1 MLELK
6 NITKTY
12 DMGEAKVEALKGI
25 SLNFRQSE
33 FVSILGAS
41 GCGKTTLLNIVG
53 GLDKY
58 TSGDLVI
65 DGKSTKQFKD
75 SDWDTYRNHKIG
87 FVFQS
92 YNLIQ
97 HLSVLENVEMALS
110 LTGISKKERK
120 EKATDALSKVG
131 LSDQLNKMPNQLSG
145 GQMQRVAIA
154 RAIVNNPSIILA
166 DEPTGALDTKT
177 SKQIMEILKQISA
190 DKLIIMVTHN
200 AKLAKKYSTRI
211 IKLSDGE
218 VCGDNLPYEPTQQ
231 QNSLSNELTI
241 QSKQKNKK
249 SSLNFWSAMYLSLK
263 NLLTK
268 KGRTFLTSFAG
279 SIGIIG
285 VALVLAISNGFTMY
299 INNLQQDTLS
309 GYPVSVAT
317 ATVDFASLNMQ
328 EIMNTG
334 NKQKVDDAI
343 TVTGDLSEYIQYG
356 HYNCINQNFIDY
368 VKDFEAKNL
377 TNNPNSNFSHIEYNY
392 YAPTKFLIKKSNGSI
407 NFVYSPNSISLM
419 SGSNYKIFY
428 PELSDSSFIYQSYDV
443 VYTADDY
450 DASNMYG
457 LTLVLNKGNK
467 ISYSM
472 LQSLGLTLTRDAETN
487 KYNPVSFKDICD
499 SVQIKLMYNNQ
510 YYEYDGGTDTFTVK
524 TQAEINDMFDDASL
538 STLKIT
544 RIIAPKEDS
553 NTSLLQAG
561 VMYTNALHESYLQN
575 CENSLIA
582 QKQTLRKLSE
592 EGTNNQT
599 FYVPFKI
606 DVNEVPNV
614 TADFNLIDTNSII
627 QFVQS
632 FYKCTITQEE
642 AYQMGMQSI
651 GTSTIPQS
659 IVFYP
664 KNFEAK
670 KQVSKMIDDYN
681 LTVDKAY
688 QIVYTDSSEF
698 LTNTLGA
705 MINVISI
712 VLIAFAGIS
721 LVVSSIMIGIITYV
735 SVIER
740 TKEIGILR
748 SLGARKQD
756 ISRIFNAE
764 TIIIGLL
771 AGLIGVAVTYL
782 FCPLINIIVSGL
794 AGVSGI
800 ANFNPFHAVVLIII
814 SMALTLISGS
824 IPSRIASKKDPVEC
838 LRTE

>member
-1 MLELK
+1 
-6 NITKTY
+6 
-12 DMGEAKVEALKGI
+12 
-25 SLNFRQSE
+25 
-33 FVSILGAS
+33 
-41 GCGKTTLLNIVG
+41 
-53 GLDKY
+53 
-58 TSGDLVI
+58 
-65 DGKSTKQFKD
+65 
-75 SDWDTYRNHKIG
+75 
-87 FVFQS
+87 
-92 YNLIQ
+92 
-97 HLSVLENVEMALS
+97 
-110 LTGISKKERK
+110 
-120 EKATDALSKVG
+120 
-131 LSDQLNKMPNQLSG
+131 
-145 GQMQRVAIA
+145 
-154 RAIVNNPSIILA
+154 
-166 DEPTGALDTKT
+166 
-177 SKQIMEILKQISA
+177 
-190 DKLIIMVTHN
+190 
-200 AKLAKKYSTRI
+200 
-211 IKLSDGE
+211 
-218 VCGDNLPYEPTQQ
+218 
-231 QNSLSNELTI
+231 
-241 QSKQKNKK
+241 
-249 SSLNFWSAMYLSLK
+249 
-263 NLLTK
+263 
-268 KGRTFLTSFAG
+268 
-279 SIGIIG
+279 
-285 VALVLAISNGFTMY
+285 
-299 INNLQQDTLS
+299 
-309 GYPVSVAT
+309 
-317 ATVDFASLNMQ
+317 
-328 EIMNTG
+328 
-334 NKQKVDDAI
+334 
-343 TVTGDLSEYIQYG
+343 
-356 HYNCINQNFIDY
+356 
-368 VKDFEAKNL
+368 
-377 TNNPNSNFSHIEYNY
+377 
-392 YAPTKFLIKKSNGSI
+392 TKFLIKKSNGNI